1 MYDINEL
8 LANFMPF
15 FCVPLFILILNTV
28 FRIVKILCQGEWIIE
43 TKDKSEPERSGQIRA
58 EPAKVSLKK
67 DTLDSDLKKYFNYDV
82 KR

>member
-1 MYDINEL
+1 MYVINEL
-8 LANFMPF
+8 MANFMPF
-15 FCVPLFILILNTV
+15 FCVPLFILILNAV
-28 FRIVKILCQGEWIIE
+28 FRIVKMLCQGEWTIE
-43 TKDKSEPERSGQIRA
+43 TTSEQIRA

>member
-15 FCVPLFILILNTV
+15 FCVPLFILILNSV
-28 FRIVKILCQGEWIIE
+28 YKIVKLLFQGEWTIE
-43 TKDKSEPERSGQIRA
+43 TTDKSEPARSEQIRA
-58 EPAKVSLKK
+58 EPAKISLKK